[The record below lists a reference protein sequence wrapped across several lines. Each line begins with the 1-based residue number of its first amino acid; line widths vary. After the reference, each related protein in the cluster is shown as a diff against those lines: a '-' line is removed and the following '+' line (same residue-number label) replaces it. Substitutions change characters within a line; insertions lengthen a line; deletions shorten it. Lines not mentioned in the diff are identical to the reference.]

1 MFQSYLKI
9 ALRNLFKNKLHSS
22 INIGGL
28 IIGFTIG
35 ISILLVVY
43 YQFTYDRFH
52 TNQKKLYQAY
62 QIFNNQDGQDL
73 VNSFSIAAA
82 PVYKSEVAGIQGIT
96 RFVDGGNHIE
106 YQGKDRQIPVTLVDE
121 DFFSMF
127 SFPIVSGNR
136 TNPLKNLADIVV
148 TEDAAKKIFGNED
161 PLGKTVKASVDG
173 KMQMLIVSAVVKN
186 TLSSSINFQV
196 LTRIEN
202 RPNYTTEKNNWG
214 DRSPLMF
221 LELKDG
227 VTQLQVENQ
236 LKAVD
241 KKYVPDWYTDMI
253 KKGAKPDSRGD
264 LLATR
269 LLPIAEMHFST
280 RVNGHHAVS
289 YSQIITVLTV
299 GLFILFIACFNFIN
313 INLANAFTRS
323 KEIGLRKCLG
333 AGKERLFVQLWVES
347 FLVCF
352 IAFLISLLFVNIFL
366 HSVRGL
372 EQIRLPLSTVI
383 WKPGFI
389 LLILVLLFF
398 VSGIAGG
405 YPSWLMIRFNV
416 VDSLKGRMMMSR
428 KNGLRSSLIVV
439 QFAIAC
445 IMISCTLIIYRQYQY
460 LQNADLG
467 IKKDYVISVPLHQP
481 EKGREIIEKLRTRLA
496 ADPHILSITGSNI
509 NMGRGSDHRT
519 VKSSSD
525 FTYKEKQIHS
535 NFASVDFDYL
545 KTFGLRPVEGREIDN
560 SFEADTLNNI
570 MISESVARQMNEKNP
585 VGKVIGADSSFA
597 GWRVVGVFPDF
608 HLYTMEEEIEPLSLT
623 FSKNAALNYCFIKT
637 TGQNP
642 VAIMEGIKKQM
653 NEVEPGQDFTGTFI
667 DENISNW
674 YDTEKSLSVLFSIAA
689 GIAILL
695 SCSGLLAMVML
706 IVQQRVKEIGVR
718 KVLGASVENI
728 SLMISRDFVWLV
740 FIAVLIATPISWLA
754 MSKWLQDFPYR
765 IRIES
770 WMFVV
775 VAVAALLISLLT
787 ISIHTIRAAMQNPVK
802 SLRTE

>member
-52 TNQKKLYQAY
+52 THQKNLYQAY
-62 QIFNNQDGQDL
+62 QIFNNPDGQEN

-106 YQGKDRQIPVTLVDE
+106 YKGKDRQIPVTLVDE

-136 TNPLKNLADIVV
+136 NNPLKNLTDIVV
-148 TEDAAKKIFGNED
+148 TEDAAKKIFGSED
-161 PLGKTVKASVDG
+161 PLGKTVKASVNG

-186 TLSSSINFQV
+186 PLSSSINFQV

-214 DRSPLMF
+214 DRSPMIF

-227 VTQLQVENQ
+227 VTQLQAENQ

-269 LLPIAEMHFST
+269 LLPFAEMHFST

-333 AGKERLFVQLWVES
+333 AAKERLFVQLWVES

-352 IAFLISLLFVNIFL
+352 IAFIISLLFVNIFL
-366 HSVRGL
+366 HSVHGL
-372 EQIRLPLSTVI
+372 EQIRLPLSTVV

-389 LLILVLLFF
+389 LLTLVLLFF

-416 VDSLKGRMMMSR
+416 VDSLKGRISLKR
-428 KNGLRSSLIVV
+428 KSGLRSSLIVM
-439 QFAIAC
+439 QFTIAC
-445 IMISCTLIIYRQYQY
+445 IMISCTLIIYKQYQY

-560 SFEADTLNNI
+560 SFGADTLNNI

-597 GWRVVGVFPDF
+597 GWRIVGVFPDF

-653 NEVEPGQDFTGTFI
+653 NEVEPGQEFTGTFI

-728 SLMISRDFVWLV
+728 SLLISRDFVWLV

-770 WMFVV
+770 WMFVL